1 MAVGEEKVTMRV
13 RFGTTYDRL
22 RFWNGP
28 IGLTDKELEVLGA
41 LLDCEGELCGTDNRK
56 LTCAALGMSKEV
68 LNTYIKRLRKKNA
81 IRSEKG
87 THTLNRLFHERDRL
101 EIVILGNG

>member
-1 MAVGEEKVTMRV
+1 METGKKEVIYVKVH
-13 RFGTTYDRL
+13 TTKDRL
-22 RFWNGP
+22 ILWNGP
-28 IGLTDKELEVLGA
+28 IGLTDKEMDVLAALIDTPGEV
-41 LLDCEGELCGTDNRK
+41 CGTENRK
-56 LTCAALGMSKEV
+56 LACVQLNMSPGV